1 MQWTSL
7 FFTFRIVIAKLMA
20 NPAAVTLST
29 EFTKGKR
36 VHFDTAV
43 ITCDR
48 DLCDTAHITCGLG
61 PLAKYPGTIVLLR
74 PVRQEKHLGDLPKTQ
89 S

>member
-1 MQWTSL
+1 L

-20 NPAAVTLST
+20 NPAAVTLSA
-29 EFTKGKR
+29 EFAKGER

-61 PLAKYPGTIVLLR
+61 PLAKYPGTILLLR
-74 PVRQEKHLGDLPKTQ
+74 PVPPEKRLGDLQKNQP
-89 S
+89 